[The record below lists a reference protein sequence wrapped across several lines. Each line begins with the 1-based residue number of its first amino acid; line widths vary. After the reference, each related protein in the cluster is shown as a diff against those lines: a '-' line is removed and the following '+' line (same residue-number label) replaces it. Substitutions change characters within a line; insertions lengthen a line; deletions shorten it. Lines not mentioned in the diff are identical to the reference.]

1 MWAIPRKLCGYTFY
15 NKSDSKTFV
24 AKTGHFLEKEFLAK
38 ELSGR
43 KIDLDEVT
51 DQSLQ
56 LEETA
61 TEIVLEPSS
70 IVGAEEIDD
79 DIHNDHDIDDDHDE
93 NEEEPFMP
101 RRSSRVR

>member
-1 MWAIPRKLCGYTFY
+1 MGYPKETCGYTFY
-15 NKSDSKTFV
+15 NKSDSKAFV
-24 AKTGHFLEKEFLAK
+24 AKTGHFLEKEFLVK

-56 LEETA
+56 MEEPA

-70 IVGAEEIDD
+70 IVGAEENGQN

-93 NEEEPFMP
+93 K
-101 RRSSRVR
+101 